1 MYTIAL
7 CLNCNTINRLLLT
20 VLLVWSAPVLAVV
33 GINQKVF
40 TKLQTLQ
47 GLVESKQF
55 DSAQDLLAQLY
66 QQKLNGHERAQV
78 HNLHANLWLQQNQYN
93 KAMSL
98 FSQVVD
104 AKDIP
109 DGLRQNGLRMLM
121 QLHMAQNN
129 YQQALDYSERLILT
143 LADVDAPLLAL
154 RAQCLLQIKQ
164 YSQAEEA
171 INNAI
176 DLAQRQGQPP
186 QENWLLILNAIYHS
200 QEDYSAMVPVL
211 NRLLGLYPKDRYA
224 YTLAAVY
231 GQLQQR
237 KKQLLLLEPLYD
249 AGYLTQKNQIT
260 LLAQLMMAE
269 GVPVKAAN
277 ILEQHVNQ
285 SVRDTTSQRDLE
297 TLAQAWLMARELER
311 ALGPLQAAAKLADN
325 GEPYL
330 RLAYVY
336 HSLNNW
342 PKVVDAVSQALIR
355 GQLHNQGNALVLL
368 GMAQYKQQDYAS
380 AIATFSRASGFSSVT
395 VVSQQWQAFVESQQ
409 EKHQLLAV
417 Q

>member
-1 MYTIAL
+1 M
-7 CLNCNTINRLLLT
+7 
-20 VLLVWSAPVLAVV
+20 WSAPVLAVV

-297 TLAQAWLMARELER
+297 TLAQAWLMAREQER